1 MAVESL
7 EFYKG
12 HSPLMGASQGFIQDF
27 QFAGWGGWGRGDVV
41 RGLTGMGEYFS
52 QVAPRNGAKCIVVSF
67 C

>member
-1 MAVESL
+1 MAVASL

-12 HSPLMGASQGFIQDF
+12 HSPLMGAYRIFSL
-27 QFAGWGGWGRGDVV
+27 GGGGEDVV

-52 QVAPRNGAKCIVVSF
+52 QVIVVSF